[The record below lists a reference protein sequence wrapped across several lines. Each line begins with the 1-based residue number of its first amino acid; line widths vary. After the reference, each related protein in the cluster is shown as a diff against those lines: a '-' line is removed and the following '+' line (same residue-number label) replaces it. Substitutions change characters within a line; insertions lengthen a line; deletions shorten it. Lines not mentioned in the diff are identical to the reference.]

1 MNANG
6 QRWILAVA
14 TAAWLVVAGA
24 AAAKS
29 NKWRLEFSGTA
40 RSAGT
45 IVLEFTPPEGE
56 PLRATI
62 EIADGTSENMVAKA
76 VVVQLRA
83 QATGERIAV
92 ERDDGEDVLIKKRRG
107 QPDFA
112 VAVVSNTVD
121 GVSIDVE
128 RE

>member
-1 MNANG
+1 MRTFGNG
-6 QRWILAVA
+6 TVLAVV
-14 TAAWLVVAGA
+14 AAVLVGLAGPA
-24 AAAKS
+24 AAES

-62 EIADGTSENMVAKA
+62 EIAEGTAENMVAKA
-76 VVVQLRA
+76 VVVGLRA
-83 QATGERIAV
+83 QATRGRIAV
-92 ERDDGEDVLIKKRRG
+92 ERDDGEDVLIKKKRG

-112 VAVVSNTVD
+112 VAVVSNTVE
-121 GVSIDVE
+121 GVRIDVE

>member
-1 MNANG
+1 MRSLRNG
-6 QRWILAVA
+6 AVLVLA
-14 TAAWLVVAGA
+14 AAMLAASAGA

-45 IVLEFTPPEGE
+45 IVLEFTPPAGE
-56 PLRATI
+56 PLQATI
-62 EIADGTSENMVAKA
+62 EIAAGTSENMVAKA

-83 QATGERIAV
+83 QATGGRIAV
-92 ERDDGEDVLIKKRRG
+92 ERDDGEDVLIKKKRG

-112 VAVVSNTVD
+112 VAVASNTVE
-121 GVSIDVE
+121 GVRIDVE

>member
-1 MNANG
+1 MRTFGNG
-6 QRWILAVA
+6 TVLAVV
-14 TAAWLVVAGA
+14 AAVLVGFAGPA
-24 AAAKS
+24 AAES
-29 NKWRLEFSGTA
+29 NKWRLEFSGSA

-62 EIADGTSENMVAKA
+62 EIAEGTAENMVAKA
-76 VVVQLRA
+76 VVVGLRA
-83 QATGERIAV
+83 QATRGRISV
-92 ERDDGEDVLIKKRRG
+92 ERDDGEDVLIKKKRG

-112 VAVVSNTVD
+112 VAVVSNTVE
-121 GVSIDVE
+121 GVRIDVE

>member
-1 MNANG
+1 MRTFGNG
-6 QRWILAVA
+6 TVLAVV
-14 TAAWLVVAGA
+14 AAMLVGFAGPA
-24 AAAKS
+24 AAES
-29 NKWRLEFSGTA
+29 NKWRLEFSGSA

-62 EIADGTSENMVAKA
+62 EIAEGTAENMVAKA
-76 VVVQLRA
+76 VVVGLRA
-83 QATGERIAV
+83 QATRGRISV
-92 ERDDGEDVLIKKRRG
+92 ERDDGEDVLIKKKRG

-112 VAVVSNTVD
+112 VAVVSNTVE
-121 GVSIDVE
+121 GVRIDVE

>member
-1 MNANG
+1 MVQEAERTGVGLGRIACGN
-6 QRWILAVA
+6 VA
-14 TAAWLVVAGA
+14 
-24 AAAKS
+24 
-29 NKWRLEFSGTA
+29 
-40 RSAGT
+40 
-45 IVLEFTPPEGE
+45 
-56 PLRATI
+56 I
-62 EIADGTSENMVAKA
+62 EIAQGTSENMVARA
-76 VVVQLRA
+76 VVMQLRA

>member
-1 MNANG
+1 MRTFGNG
-6 QRWILAVA
+6 TVLALVA
-14 TAAWLVVAGA
+14 AMLVALAGT

-92 ERDDGEDVLIKKRRG
+92 ERDDGEDVLIKKRMG

-112 VAVVSNTVD
+112 VAVVSNTVE